1 VVNTSSGKTYEVADF
16 APSRPLI
23 QVFQYFDQYA
33 LSHRLWSP
41 NSQHFVF
48 TGSAG
53 QDADPAT
60 ALRNPNVYV
69 VQATAQAT
77 PKALADGHI
86 AFWSPQ

>member
-1 VVNTSSGKTYEVADF
+1 MVEAANGKAYEVVDF

-41 NSQHFVF
+41 DSQHFVF

-53 QDADPAT
+53 KEAHPTT
-60 ALRNPNVYV
+60 ALRSPTVYV
-69 VQATAQAT
+69 VRATARAT
-77 PKALADGHI
+77 PKALSDGHV